1 MQMHNFSTGEIIIT
15 FWFAISV
22 LIAVLSTF
30 VFWIW
35 LKRRGAKLHF
45 FMGTG
50 TPGYLE
56 YAYLKWCRDKGQ
68 SPNKG
73 FLTFRVVSIISV
85 IIAGAAFML
94 IVN

>member
-22 LIAVLSTF
+22 LIAVLSTV
-30 VFWIW
+30 VFSIW
-35 LKRRGAKLHF
+35 LRLRGIKLHY
-45 FMGTG
+45 FMKT
-50 TPGYLE
+50 TPGYLD
-56 YAYLKWCRDKGQ
+56 YQYLKWCRDKGQ